1 MGNSEPTSARRER
14 VYSALSLKFK
24 VKPGLKL
31 ALLSELKTI
40 LDLCAREPEFV
51 TAILNENPNQP
62 DELFLFEIWRGT
74 PEDFA
79 RVQGPKPYR
88 QAYLEHSKPLLES
101 VNVEWLAPTQEWGT
115 KLLSR

>member
-1 MGNSEPTSARRER
+1 MKNGESRSARRER
-14 VYSALSLKFK
+14 VNSTLSLKFK

-40 LDLCAREPEFV
+40 LDLCAREPQFV
-51 TAILNENPNQP
+51 TAILNEYPNQP
-62 DELFLFEIWRGT
+62 DKLFLLEIWRGT

-79 RVQGPKPYR
+79 RAQGPKPYR

-101 VNVEWLAPTQEWGT
+101 DNVEWLAPTHEWGT
-115 KLLSR
+115 KLLAR

>member
-1 MGNSEPTSARRER
+1 MGNGESKSVRRKR
-14 VYSALSLKFK
+14 VSSTLSLTFK

-31 ALLSELKTI
+31 ALLSELKPI
-40 LDLCAREPEFV
+40 LDLCVREPQFV
-51 TAILNENPNQP
+51 AAILNENPNQH
-62 DELFLFEIWRGT
+62 DELFLLEIWRGT

-101 VNVEWLAPTQEWGT
+101 VNVEWLAPTHEWGT
-115 KLLSR
+115 ELLAR